1 VSDQR
6 LLGGWPTCPAPAN
19 PTPYAHP
26 GKDDGNKWKHHRTDV
41 SALTTGSCVKE
52 ASGDDEEA
60 NRIEDEK
67 GAQGEENN
75 GECA

>member
-1 VSDQR
+1 
-6 LLGGWPTCPAPAN
+6 
-19 PTPYAHP
+19 
-26 GKDDGNKWKHHRTDV
+26 
-41 SALTTGSCVKE
+41 VKE